1 MELQYFGANCIRIT
15 TKNTSIVIDDNLKSL
30 GLKSIV
36 KKDDVAI
43 FTQKDLEDKNEIVSS
58 KLTIDGPGEFE
69 VSNVSVQGIAARGH
83 MEEENK
89 KSSTVYKITLDDT
102 KIAVVG
108 HIYPEL
114 TDKQLEALGMIDILV
129 VPVGGNGYTLDGVG
143 ALKIIKKIEPKIV
156 IPTHYADKE
165 VHYEV
170 AQQELDAALQ
180 QLSMEPAETVEKLKI
195 KGMEMGDTTKL
206 IIVKR

>member
-1 MELQYFGANCIRIT
+1 MELQYFGANCIKIT
-15 TKNTSIVIDDNLKSL
+15 TKNTSIVIDDNLQSL

-36 KKDDVAI
+36 KNDDVAVY
-43 FTQKDLEDKNEIVSS
+43 TQKELEKTSEKITP
-58 KLTIDGPGEFE
+58 KLIIDEPGEYE
-69 VSNVSVQGIAARGH
+69 VSNVSVQGIAARSH
-83 MEEENK
+83 LDEEAK
-89 KSSTVYKITLDDT
+89 KSATVFKITLDDT

-129 VPVGGNGYTLDGVG
+129 VPVGGNGYTLDGIG

-156 IPTHYADKE
+156 IPTHYADQG
-165 VHYEV
+165 VSYEV
-170 AQQELDAALQ
+170 PQQELDAVLQ

-195 KGMEMGDTTKL
+195 KGLDMGDTTKL
-206 IIVKR
+206 IVIKR